1 MPFGP
6 LGTQQPTSLIL
17 WLLAFLAMATLSQN
31 AKKEDYYDL
40 TDYLFDGYKK
50 EVRPVLD
57 DSSTIQIYV
66 SFSLFQIVE
75 MNEQDQTMKTI
86 ARLKI
91 EWLDDYLGWDE
102 PDYGNITSVMYKQSA
117 IWLPDIVVGNT
128 VTTQTQLGYQ
138 DLQVHIDSYGW
149 IVWQPTGV
157 FLTSCDIDVTY
168 YPFDTQV
175 CSIVFTSALS
185 TSSELA
191 ISIYNE
197 TPIDMKTFSPDGIW
211 DVLNWS
217 ASNHDEEDGKAK
229 ISYSLQLKRRP
240 EFYILNII
248 LPVFF
253 LAMTS
258 PLVFALPA
266 QSGEKMSLSITVLL
280 AFAVYLTLVTDS
292 MPKTSVQVSML
303 MVYVVQLMALTAFS
317 VILSVPL
324 MRLHHRPSN
333 KPLGRRASN
342 AIIFFRKLMC
352 LADDERRLVNV
363 KPSADNDNTVSIIGE
378 NKKQQVKA
386 NAVVP
391 YDNDEKADDPCS
403 DCACPPRSPEVS
415 HISGELA
422 AETLN
427 TFLFY
432 LFFLY
437 SIVITI
443 ALGIILI
450 TGGARQEESTRL
462 S

>member
-1 MPFGP
+1 MPFRP

-17 WLLAFLAMATLSQN
+17 WLLAFLAMATLSQT
-31 AKKEDYYDL
+31 AKKEDYYNL

-50 EVRPVLD
+50 EVRPVFD
-57 DSSTIQIYV
+57 DDNVIQIYV
-66 SFSLFQIVE
+66 TFSLFQIVD
-75 MNEQDQTMKTI
+75 MNEQDQTMKTN

-91 EWLDDYLGWDE
+91 EWLDDYLSWVE
-102 PDYGNITSVMYKQSA
+102 PEFGNITSVMYKQSA

-128 VTTQTQLGYQ
+128 VTTQTQLGYK
-138 DLQVHIDSYGW
+138 DLQVRINSEGW
-149 IVWQPTGV
+149 MDWQPTGV

-191 ISIYNE
+191 IWIDKK
-197 TPIDMKTFSPDGIW
+197 TPIDMNSFSPDGIW
-211 DVLNWS
+211 DVINCS
-217 ASNHDEEDGKAK
+217 ASNHDAKDGKAK
-229 ISYSLQLKRRP
+229 ISFSLQLKRRP

-248 LPVFF
+248 LPVLF

-258 PLVFALPA
+258 SLVFALPA
-266 QSGEKMSLSITVLL
+266 ESGEKMSLSITVLL

-303 MVYVVQLMALTAFS
+303 MVYVVQLMALTALS

-333 KPLGRRASN
+333 KPLGRRASYV
-342 AIIFFRKLMC
+342 IILFRKLMC
-352 LADDERRLVNV
+352 LADGERRLVKV
-363 KPSADNDNTVSIIGE
+363 KMSAENDNTVSIIGE
-378 NKKQQVKA
+378 NKMQQVKA

-391 YDNDEKADDPCS
+391 YDNDEKADDNCS

-427 TFLFY
+427 TFFFF

-437 SIVITI
+437 SFVITI
-443 ALGIILI
+443 TYVILLI
-450 TGGARQEESTRL
+450 TGGASQEESTRL

>member
-1 MPFGP
+1 MRHKNYYRSIGIDRHSPSMPFGP

-17 WLLAFLAMATLSQN
+17 LVIEISVMIIEMSPKLLQ
-31 AKKEDYYDL
+31 
-40 TDYLFDGYKK
+40 
-50 EVRPVLD
+50 
-57 DSSTIQIYV
+57 
-66 SFSLFQIVE
+66 

-138 DLQVHIDSYGW
+138 DLQVVHIDSYGW